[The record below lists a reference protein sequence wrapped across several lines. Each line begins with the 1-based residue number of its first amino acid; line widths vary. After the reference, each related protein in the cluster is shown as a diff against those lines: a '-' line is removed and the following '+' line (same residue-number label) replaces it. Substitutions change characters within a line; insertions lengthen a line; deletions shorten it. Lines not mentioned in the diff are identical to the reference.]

1 MKNPPPRPRD
11 PELDY
16 SDESLE
22 DALYEQAV
30 GGKRDGYKNLEA
42 FRRKRALND
51 AIAEKFG
58 IGTEDE
64 E

>member
-1 MKNPPPRPRD
+1 MKN
-11 PELDY
+11 
-16 SDESLE
+16 STIHNDETLE

-42 FRRKRALND
+42 FRRKQALND

-58 IGTEDE
+58 IGVNDE